1 MVESLQAILKVKN
14 LNFSYPE
21 NKNNV
26 LKNISFEILS
36 KQKVVLLGPNGAGK
50 TTLMNNILKINE
62 PQNGKIF
69 FKDNLLNHFEEDELR
84 QSISYV
90 FQNPDDQIFASTVQE
105 DILFGPEQFSFPEH
119 LKKNRFN
126 QVVELLALK
135 SILKRNPRNLSY
147 GEKKKVALAGVLIL
161 EPDLILFDEPLAF
174 LDPPTQ
180 QLFID
185 VLNQISAN
193 GKSIMIATHNLNF
206 AAEWGEK
213 FLLLNKNGEL
223 KVKENKNFFRTG
235 VKNLGNSLTNSS
247 KIFKGF
253 AAENALP
260 VTTKES
266 RNFLKNLLDQKM
278 I

>member
-1 MVESLQAILKVKN
+1 M
-14 LNFSYPE
+14 
-21 NKNNV
+21 
-26 LKNISFEILS
+26 
-36 KQKVVLLGPNGAGK
+36 
-50 TTLMNNILKINE
+50 
-62 PQNGKIF
+62 
-69 FKDNLLNHFEEDELR
+69 
-84 QSISYV
+84 
-90 FQNPDDQIFASTVQE
+90 
-105 DILFGPEQFSFPEH
+105 
-119 LKKNRFN
+119 
-126 QVVELLALK
+126 
-135 SILKRNPRNLSY
+135 
-147 GEKKKVALAGVLIL
+147 
-161 EPDLILFDEPLAF
+161 
-174 LDPPTQ
+174 DPPTQ

-193 GKSIMIATHNLNF
+193 GKSIIIATHDLNF

-223 KVKENKNFFRTG
+223 TVRENKNFFRSG
-235 VKNLGNSLTNSS
+235 VENLGNSLTKSS

>member
-1 MVESLQAILKVKN
+1 MVKSLKVILKVEN
-14 LNFSYPE
+14 LNFSYLE
-21 NKNNV
+21 SKINV
-26 LKNISFEILS
+26 LKNISFEILP

-50 TTLMNNILKINE
+50 TTLMHNILKINE
-62 PQNGKIF
+62 PQNGKIY
-69 FKDNLLNHFEEDELR
+69 FKDNLLNHFEEDQLR

-90 FQNPDDQIFASTVQE
+90 FQNPDDQIFASTVQD

-119 LKKNRFN
+119 IQKKRFN
-126 QVVELLALK
+126 RVVELLAIEN
-135 SILKRNPRNLSY
+135 ILERNPRNLSY
-147 GEKKKVALAGVLIL
+147 GEKRKVALAGVLIL

-193 GKSIMIATHNLNF
+193 GKSIIIATHDLNF

-223 KVKENKNFFRTG
+223 TVKENKNFFRSG
-235 VKNLGNSLTNSS
+235 VENLGNSLTNSS

-253 AAENALP
+253 VAKNDLP

-266 RNFLKNLLDQKM
+266 RDLLENSVKLKNE
-278 I
+278 